1 MLFSS
6 LFYAS
11 NRGVFSFSCCLLES
25 LIPRCYQYSGIIEDA
40 SLVLWKQMQYYFRFC
55 HWIHCKH
62 SSDYFKASSFA
73 WKKWLKV
80 INVSFLRT
88 FDDKFIGNVYMETAI
103 IFVSKNHCHEKSEK
117 HYWAQKSFAF
127 TPESENGIKRQV
139 NINIMCS
146 RWISPHDHRRVR
158 QDSEK

>member
-1 MLFSS
+1 MLQMEVFS
-6 LFYAS
+6 LFPVVFWKVS
-11 NRGVFSFSCCLLES
+11 STDVTNTQKLWRGHLKFFEN
-25 LIPRCYQYSGIIEDA
+25 
-40 SLVLWKQMQYYFRFC
+40 MQYCIRFC

-62 SSDYFKASSFA
+62 SSNYFKASSFA

-80 INVSFLRT
+80 INVSSLRT
-88 FDDKFIGNVYMETAI
+88 FDDKFIGNVYVETAI
-103 IFVSKNHCHEKSEK
+103 ISVSKNHCHEKSKK

-146 RWISPHDHRRVR
+146 RWVSPHDHRRVR